1 MPKTL
6 KLKTKQQK
14 WPIQVVVHTDGTVCL
29 FEDNGF
35 SRSVYLT
42 PEEWEKVSVFVL
54 EQYKKLNST
63 T

>member
-1 MPKTL
+1 MPKVLSL
-6 KLKTKQQK
+6 KSEKHKYGISAL
-14 WPIQVVVHTDGTVCL
+14 VHKDGTVAIYEPDGVSNAI
-29 FEDNGF
+29 FF
-35 SRSVYLT
+35 T